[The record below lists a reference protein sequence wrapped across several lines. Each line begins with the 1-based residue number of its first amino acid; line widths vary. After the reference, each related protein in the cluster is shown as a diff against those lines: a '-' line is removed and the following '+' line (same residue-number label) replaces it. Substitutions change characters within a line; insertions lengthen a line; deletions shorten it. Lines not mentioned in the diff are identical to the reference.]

1 MPRNGAG
8 GSQNSK
14 KMKDIPLR
22 PSVAPREVSV
32 DVVVPNPLNLRE
44 DDLWTDDQERN
55 ETVASLETSG
65 VLQALLV
72 GTLPS
77 FLAEYPEYAHD
88 PQISGAEY
96 VIIAGHR
103 RYAAARLAGLD
114 KVRIDVR
121 NELWPDLDVVML
133 EENLKRK
140 GLSVFQEGV
149 GYRRL
154 AAKGM
159 SHAAIA
165 KRVGRG
171 KSTITKRIALLD
183 LLPPARE
190 YVLGK
195 NISID
200 SAYNLLVA
208 LDGSV
213 DQFVEAAERLREN
226 GGSPSDAVLAL
237 FATGSGR
244 TEPDVPQA
252 SSAVDSSLVQ
262 TGPGEPVLTEPVAGT
277 ITEDKQTPQ
286 TSVPPARSEP
296 VLPEPAQATAPPR
309 PSAQSSASADSA
321 QPGRS
326 DTAEN
331 IGRARADAARN
342 AHCRDLVANAVDL
355 IADPR
360 STRIAS
366 MALAHATPAAMDKAH
381 GWMKAA
387 DATDAE
393 AFESE
398 SYRDAVLVR
407 GDANLIARLAYA
419 IALAQAELRAS
430 SRRRKWDYR
439 EVAHLRHL
447 IDSGYEPTAWERR
460 ELG

>member
-1 MPRNGAG
+1 M
-8 GSQNSK
+8 
-14 KMKDIPLR
+14 
-22 PSVAPREVSV
+22 SV
-32 DVVVPNPLNLRE
+32 DVVVPNPRNLRE
-44 DDLWTDDQERN
+44 DDLWTDDQERD

-72 GTLPS
+72 GTLQT
-77 FLAEYPEYAHD
+77 FLAEYPEYKHD
-88 PQISGAEY
+88 PEISSAEY

-140 GLSVFQEGV
+140 GLSVFQEGE

-154 AAKGM
+154 AFKGM

-165 KRVGRG
+165 KKVGRG

-213 DQFVEAAERLREN
+213 DQFVEAAELLREN

-244 TEPDVPQA
+244 TEAAVPQA
-252 SSAVDSSLVQ
+252 SSAATVAPSPARLGTDARIG
-262 TGPGEPVLTEPVAGT
+262 TEEPVLTEPMAGT
-277 ITEDKQTPQ
+277 ITESKQTPQ
-286 TSVPPARSEP
+286 SVPPARNEP
-296 VLPEPAQATAPPR
+296 VLPEPAKVSAPSQPR
-309 PSAQSSASADSA
+309 SHSSASAA
-321 QPGRS
+321 GGQPERS

-355 IADPR
+355 TADPR
-360 STRIAS
+360 STQIAS
-366 MALAHATPAAMDKAH
+366 MALAHATPAAIDKAH
-381 GWMKAA
+381 AWMKAA
-387 DATDAE
+387 GATDAA

-439 EVAHLRHL
+439 EVAHLCHL
-447 IDSGYEPTAWERR
+447 IDSGYEPTEWERR